1 MTSNTLLSS
10 YRVDSKL
17 VSATIKLQAN
27 VFTKSMACWVLS
39 ALLPTYYYSLPLW
52 HIVVMAYLYWRSS
65 RSFLL
70 HLLLPASLLER
81 HATTGILLYQRFFIL
96 VAIQSSCFPE
106 HATLRC
112 SHTPANC
119 CGLFI
124 LGFSQSLGLS
134 SSTGCT
140 YLGRYC
146 CMLVAALPP
155 ADFI

>member
-1 MTSNTLLSS
+1 MSSRLLLLIYCEVCLTSNTLLSS

-27 VFTKSMACWVLS
+27 VVTKSMACRVLS

-81 HATTGILLYQRFFIL
+81 HATTGILLYQRFFRL

-119 CGLFI
+119 CVF
-124 LGFSQSLGLS
+124 FSSLVVTSSCAGRMLS
-134 SSTGCT
+134 RT
-140 YLGRYC
+140 
-146 CMLVAALPP
+146 
-155 ADFI
+155 D